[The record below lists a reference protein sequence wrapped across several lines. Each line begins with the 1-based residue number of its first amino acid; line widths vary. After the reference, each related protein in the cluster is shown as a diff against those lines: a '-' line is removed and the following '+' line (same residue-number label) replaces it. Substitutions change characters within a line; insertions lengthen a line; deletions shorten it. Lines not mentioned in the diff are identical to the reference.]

1 MEDWIPTATGE
12 SYTRSHSAGLDANI
26 FSAFATSSDLAQP
39 AQDRRCAVAGAG
51 VVGARGLGKGREKI
65 STCIDSDSLRRS
77 FSTAHHTAILT
88 ISPSRLDS
96 TRVHATRVTVFF
108 FASQQNVTVIW
119 SPLAERVAAH

>member
-88 ISPSRLDS
+88 ISQPARFN
-96 TRVHATRVTVFF
+96 TRARDACHGDFFFRVTTKC
-108 FASQQNVTVIW
+108 NGNLVTT
-119 SPLAERVAAH
+119 R